1 LIEGE
6 KQAGITA
13 AFGTCREPLR
23 SLRDAI
29 FLFRPRD
36 REGIQGPRRNDP
48 LTPTECDC
56 FALLSRELPENTLCR
71 CEVSLF
77 CWLGRPA
84 LRHVPEKP
92 SIPISNVFAS
102 PSDIKVLMQG
112 S

>member
-1 LIEGE
+1 MRYFYFDLVIGKE
-6 KQAGITA
+6 
-13 AFGTCREPLR
+13 F
-23 SLRDAI
+23 RD
-29 FLFRPRD
+29 
-36 REGIQGPRRNDP
+36 QGGNDP

-56 FALLSRELPENTLCR
+56 FALLSRELPENALCR

-77 CWLGRPA
+77 WWLGRPA